1 MFQHGETIKNMSK
14 KQLTYIDFI
23 VLNSVNPLQNQ
34 EILFPLLVTIK
45 KCNLKICTLTL
56 RVLDNL
62 THFLIPLCKNK
73 FISNTQGKKER
84 NLPF

>member
-34 EILFPLLVTIK
+34 EIERKIVFFYSLFWLQ
-45 KCNLKICTLTL
+45 LKNAI
-56 RVLDNL
+56 
-62 THFLIPLCKNK
+62 
-73 FISNTQGKKER
+73 
-84 NLPF
+84 